1 MKCVIIDD
9 EPLAIKVIEEY
20 LRKVEEIELVS
31 KFTNSVKALDFLKS
45 NEVDLVFLDIQMPNL
60 SGLDLV
66 NLIEKMPQFIFTTA
80 YSDYAIK
87 GFDLNAID
95 YLVKP
100 IHFTRFIQAVNKA
113 KENYNIIKSTK
124 EYALLKK
131 NSVNPDNFIFV
142 RSEYDNIKINIE
154 NIKYIQ
160 GLKDYL
166 KIYVDGSDKS
176 ILTLSNFQKILSK
189 LPANKFLRVHR
200 SYIVNIAKIELLRK
214 SMLIVDG
221 IRIPIGESYKENVFN
236 RLNIE

>member
-31 KFTNSVKALDFLKS
+31 KFTNPVKALDYLKS
-45 NEVDLVFLDIQMPNL
+45 NEVDLIFLDIQMPNL

-66 NLIEKMPQFIFTTA
+66 HLIEKMPLLIFTTA
-80 YSDYAIK
+80 YSDYALK

-100 IHFTRFIQAVNKA
+100 IHFKRFIQAVNKA
-113 KENYNIIKSTK
+113 KDNYNIIKSTK
-124 EYALLKK
+124 EHSHLKK
-131 NSVNPDNFIFV
+131 NSVHSDNFIFV
-142 RSEYDNIKINIE
+142 RSEYDNIKINVE
-154 NIKYIQ
+154 DIKYIQ

-166 KIYVDGSDKS
+166 KIYIDGSDKS

-189 LPANKFLRVHR
+189 LPADKFLRVHR

-221 IRIPIGESYKENVFN
+221 KRIPIGESYKEHVFN
-236 RLNIE
+236 RLKIE